1 MINFDILEKIREAQ
15 RLAEIEQIKANAI
28 VINKNF
34 VKTPKLYVYNKG
46 TVSVLPPMICGLEMY
61 FTDNELPDN
70 YSFAI
75 LDAGQTERDRL
86 VSDTRYETAK
96 EILSERLSRMKEL
109 KAVFEN
115 PLYDYRGDKAHQEHL
130 VATIDIEIQGIKN
143 LAERY
148 GVEVE

>member
-1 MINFDILEKIREAQ
+1 MRVLFRRGGGMMINFDILEKIREAQ

-28 VINKNF
+28 VINENF

-46 TVSVLPPMICGLEMY
+46 TASVLPPMICGLEMY

-86 VSDTRYETAK
+86 VSDTRYEIAK
-96 EILSERLSRMKEL
+96 EIFAKVKSVLNYLDNEWEISNALY
-109 KAVFEN
+109 
-115 PLYDYRGDKAHQEHL
+115 PLEQEYL
-130 VATIDIEIQGIKN
+130 NGK
-143 LAERY
+143 

>member
-1 MINFDILEKIREAQ
+1 MNNFDILEKIREAQ

-34 VKTPKLYVYNKG
+34 VKTPKLYVHNKG
-46 TVSVLPPMICGLEMY
+46 TISVLPPMICGLEVY

-86 VSDTRYETAK
+86 VSNTRYETTR
-96 EILSERLSRMKEL
+96 EILDKVDKESNGQT
-109 KAVFEN
+109 KQITDVI
-115 PLYDYRGDKAHQEHL
+115 RKQ
-130 VATIDIEIQGIKN
+130 
-143 LAERY
+143 Y
-148 GVEVE
+148 GVEVED